1 MTDDTFS
8 WSNLGGG
15 SSHLVKISERIQFLS
30 KQQTDILNAI
40 IDIHKVIGELR
51 SEVSVMNSNFL
62 TDYRRM
68 ASGNYDDKSV
78 TSFLSL
84 DDLNIEAPSRP
95 VEDSIDEDDSLVI
108 AEEMIIVNDGFTA
121 PVPERNK
128 NKESYEGMTD
138 EDIVIKIIDDLK
150 TYLSE
155 HTAVMNYSLRKKGII
170 PDEYEMPA
178 SVKKLLKTAVNMDDS
193 EVQLYKLDKMRGMY
207 HFNGV
212 ENPQE
217 LYDEIFT

>member
-1 MTDDTFS
+1 
-8 WSNLGGG
+8 
-15 SSHLVKISERIQFLS
+15 
-30 KQQTDILNAI
+30 
-40 IDIHKVIGELR
+40 
-51 SEVSVMNSNFL
+51 MNSNFL

>member
-1 MTDDTFS
+1 MTDDSFS

-155 HTAVMNYSLRKKGII
+155 HTAPLPK
-170 PDEYEMPA
+170 
-178 SVKKLLKTAVNMDDS
+178 
-193 EVQLYKLDKMRGMY
+193 
-207 HFNGV
+207 
-212 ENPQE
+212 
-217 LYDEIFT
+217 